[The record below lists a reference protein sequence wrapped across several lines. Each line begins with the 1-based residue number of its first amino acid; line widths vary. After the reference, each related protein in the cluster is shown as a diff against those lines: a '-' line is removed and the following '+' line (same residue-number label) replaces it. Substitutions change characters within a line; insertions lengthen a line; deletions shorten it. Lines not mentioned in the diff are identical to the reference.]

1 MNIGKGKERYLF
13 GYPRKDGEEEL
24 REMTLAW
31 FARDRVSVSN
41 PGEAI
46 QVLHRAN
53 ETIWHVWKRLGDRAG
68 NTVWKPQDLREFADI
83 VEEYRSLFVPTGI
96 KKEFRK

>member
-1 MNIGKGKERYLF
+1 MNINKGKKVYLI
-13 GYPRKDGEEEL
+13 GYPRDDGEEEL

-31 FARDRVSVSN
+31 FARDHVSVSN

-53 ETIWHVWKRLGDRAG
+53 ETIWHVWRRSEDRAG
-68 NTVWKPQDLREFADI
+68 NTVWKPQDLEEFANMA
-83 VEEYRSLFVPTGI
+83 VEYRRNFVAPNT
-96 KKEFRK
+96 KTEYRK